1 MRYFIWL
8 HCIRSILINTNVSW
22 QQSEASS
29 PSQEG
34 EAFKFHL
41 VAAVFPR
48 TLGLGISTWAI
59 GHHSQWFLPLPLT
72 HLASCHH

>member
-8 HCIRSILINTNVSW
+8 HCIRSILINTNVNW

-29 PSQEG
+29 PSQKG

-41 VAAVFPR
+41 VAAVFRR

-72 HLASCHH
+72 QLASCHH